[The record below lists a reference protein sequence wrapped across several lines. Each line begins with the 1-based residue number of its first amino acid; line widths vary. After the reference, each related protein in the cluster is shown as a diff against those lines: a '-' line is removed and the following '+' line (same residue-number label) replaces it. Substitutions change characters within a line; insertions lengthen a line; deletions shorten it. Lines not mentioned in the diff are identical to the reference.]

1 MVDIK
6 DLIAQMTLEEKAS
19 FCSGKDF
26 WHLKGLERLGIPSIM
41 VTDGPHGLRVQ
52 EGDPTRIG
60 LTETVSATC
69 FPTASAL
76 AATWNRELV
85 FEVGQALAEECQ
97 EEGVSVILGPGANIK
112 RSPLCGRN
120 FEYFSEDPYLSGEIA
135 KSHIN
140 GVQSLGIGTSLK
152 HYAVNN
158 QEFRRMTINAVVDQR
173 ALREIYLAGFEIAV
187 TGAQPWTVMGAYN
200 QVNGTY
206 ACEHPDLLENL
217 LQEEWG
223 YQGLA
228 ISDWGAMN
236 QRVEALKAGLTI
248 EMPGPSPANDAKIIA
263 AIRNGRLE
271 EAVLDQAVEKT
282 LGLIYKAQEVI
293 EEGYTYDREAHHA
306 LARKA
311 AGEGAVLLKNQD
323 QILPLDEKFRIALIG
338 EMARVPRY
346 QGAGSSLVNPSRLDS
361 IHEELLKFVGEEQ
374 ISYTPGY
381 PLKGLDVDPDL
392 IEGAVAAAREADV
405 AVICAGLPETYEVE
419 GLDRDHMRLPE
430 SHNQLIAAVAAE
442 HNQVV
447 VVLSNG
453 SPLEMPW
460 VDQVQAVLEGYLGG
474 QAGGGAVADILYGV
488 TNPSGKLAET
498 FPLRL
503 EDTPCHDFF
512 PGGPRTVEYRESLY
526 VGYRFYDTVEK
537 EVLFPFGHGL
547 SYTTFQYTDLSTS
560 APRISESE
568 ILSVKLKVKNTGSVA
583 GKEIVQLYIHPTNP
597 GVFRPEKELKGFTK
611 VALQAGE
618 EKEVS
623 FELDRRA
630 FAYFSTALN
639 DWQVE
644 TGEYQVLVGASSRDI
659 RCQTVVQVES
669 RQPDAASA
677 ERDRI
682 PSYLNFSSPAEI
694 SQEDFEF
701 LLGSTLP
708 ENLPEKKGR
717 YTINTPLSDLGGSL
731 AGSRLINLLEKQVG
745 DMVRDEPDGPIALMM
760 RASVK
765 GLPLRAVAVM
775 GGERIS
781 GGMVEGLLAMVNG
794 RFIKGLIAILRAR
807 KDDGHSLNKVDS

>member
-1 MVDIK
+1 
-6 DLIAQMTLEEKAS
+6 
-19 FCSGKDF
+19 
-26 WHLKGLERLGIPSIM
+26 
-41 VTDGPHGLRVQ
+41 
-52 EGDPTRIG
+52 
-60 LTETVSATC
+60 
-69 FPTASAL
+69 
-76 AATWNRELV
+76 
-85 FEVGQALAEECQ
+85 
-97 EEGVSVILGPGANIK
+97 
-112 RSPLCGRN
+112 
-120 FEYFSEDPYLSGEIA
+120 
-135 KSHIN
+135 
-140 GVQSLGIGTSLK
+140 
-152 HYAVNN
+152 
-158 QEFRRMTINAVVDQR
+158 
-173 ALREIYLAGFEIAV
+173 
-187 TGAQPWTVMGAYN
+187 
-200 QVNGTY
+200 
-206 ACEHPDLLENL
+206 
-217 LQEEWG
+217 
-223 YQGLA
+223 
-228 ISDWGAMN
+228 
-236 QRVEALKAGLTI
+236 
-248 EMPGPSPANDAKIIA
+248 
-263 AIRNGRLE
+263 
-271 EAVLDQAVEKT
+271 
-282 LGLIYKAQEVI
+282 
-293 EEGYTYDREAHHA
+293 
-306 LARKA
+306 
-311 AGEGAVLLKNQD
+311 
-323 QILPLDEKFRIALIG
+323 
-338 EMARVPRY
+338 
-346 QGAGSSLVNPSRLDS
+346 
-361 IHEELLKFVGEEQ
+361 
-374 ISYTPGY
+374 
-381 PLKGLDVDPDL
+381 
-392 IEGAVAAAREADV
+392 
-405 AVICAGLPETYEVE
+405 
-419 GLDRDHMRLPE
+419 
-430 SHNQLIAAVAAE
+430 
-442 HNQVV
+442 

-568 ILSVKLKVKNTGSVA
+568 ILNVKLKVKNTGSVA

-717 YTINTPLSDLGGSL
+717 YTVNTPLSDLGGSL